1 LGDLGFKKVSVLEG
15 GYNAW
20 LAAQYPIEKKWTIKQ
35 ECVTC
40 HTNVTPNIV
49 GDWKL
54 SKHSKAEVSCSVCH
68 GEHHMSEED
77 VDKSLPMKPDR
88 CIMCH
93 QVRGD
98 QFKKGKHALAWSS
111 MKAMPTAHWQPM
123 AMIDGMKGCGG
134 CHKVGIKADAEIK
147 EMRENGAG
155 FGYASCDVC
164 HTRHTFSVKE
174 ARQPQA
180 CQTCHMG
187 FDHPQWE
194 MYSSSKHGVRYLLK
208 QNGTLPETT
217 AAPTC
222 QTCHMREG
230 NHEVR
235 TAWGFYGVRLPLPE
249 DKKQA
254 EARKTYLKALGML
267 DPEGKPTARMNVAK
281 KEDFFRMTQKE
292 WSEERVKM
300 LKACNSCHTLSFARR
315 ELEKGDQTVR
325 ETERLLAEAIQ
336 IVANLYRDGILK
348 KPKNYNYAFPD
359 FLTLHDAPTTIDHK
373 LWLMFMEHRMRAFMG
388 TFHAN
393 PDYAFWYGWSRMQQS
408 LVEIRE
414 MAEDL
419 RKKAGK

>member
-1 LGDLGFKKVSVLEG
+1 LKNKK
-15 GYNAW
+15 
-20 LAAQYPIEKKWTIKQ
+20 
-35 ECVTC
+35 
-40 HTNVTPNIV
+40 
-49 GDWKL
+49 
-54 SKHSKAEVSCSVCH
+54 
-68 GEHHMSEED
+68 
-77 VDKSLPMKPDR
+77 
-88 CIMCH
+88 
-93 QVRGD
+93 
-98 QFKKGKHALAWSS
+98 
-111 MKAMPTAHWQPM
+111 
-123 AMIDGMKGCGG
+123 
-134 CHKVGIKADAEIK
+134 
-147 EMRENGAG
+147 
-155 FGYASCDVC
+155 
-164 HTRHTFSVKE
+164 
-174 ARQPQA
+174 
-180 CQTCHMG
+180 
-187 FDHPQWE
+187 
-194 MYSSSKHGVRYLLK
+194 
-208 QNGTLPETT
+208 
-217 AAPTC
+217 
-222 QTCHMREG
+222 
-230 NHEVR
+230 
-235 TAWGFYGVRLPLPE
+235 
-249 DKKQA
+249 
-254 EARKTYLKALGML
+254 
-267 DPEGKPTARMNVAK
+267 GKPTARMNVAK